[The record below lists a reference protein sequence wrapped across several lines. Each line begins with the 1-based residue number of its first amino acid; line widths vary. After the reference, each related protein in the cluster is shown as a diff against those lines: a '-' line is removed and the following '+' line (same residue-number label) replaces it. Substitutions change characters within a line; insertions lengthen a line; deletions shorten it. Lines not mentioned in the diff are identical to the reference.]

1 MQIKDDINL
10 LAKTIRQLNER
21 WWQDPHTLRPIIRNM
36 GEMLMLVVTEIAEGF
51 EGFRKDAQD
60 EHLPHRKALEV
71 ELADAIIRI
80 LDIAAN
86 LNMDIGGAMEEK
98 LAYNSIR
105 QDHTFEARKAPGGK
119 KF

>member
-21 WWQDPHTLRPIIRNM
+21 WWQDPHTLRP
-36 GEMLMLVVTEIAEGF
+36 
-51 EGFRKDAQD
+51 
-60 EHLPHRKALEV
+60 
-71 ELADAIIRI
+71 IIRI